1 MFYGKNQ
8 KAILTWQDARGRRD
22 TKKTVILPKTKQI
35 LKIAVN
41 TRLLLKNKLEGIG
54 WFIFE
59 NFSRM
64 VKAHPEHTFYFLF
77 DRPFDKSF
85 VFSDN
90 VIPIVVLPPARHPV
104 LHYWWFEHALPR
116 ALKKIQPDIFI
127 SPDAYNS
134 LASPFKNLMVIHDL
148 NFVHHPEM
156 MPWLPRKYYNYFTP
170 QYARKADRILTV
182 SQFTKQDIVKQ
193 YGIDPAKIDVAL
205 NGANPIYEPITKEQ
219 QQLTRQTI
227 TQGRPYFIFVGA
239 LNPRKNITGLFR
251 AFDFYVNETAS
262 DTCLVVVGE
271 KMFWN
276 RDIEK
281 AYASMTHK
289 NQVVFTGRLEPE
301 ELKNM
306 MGAALALVFVPF
318 FEGFGIPIVEAFRAG
333 VPVIT
338 SNITAMPEVAGDA
351 ALLVNPF
358 QTKEIAEAMKKIT
371 FANDLRKKF
380 VEKGFERSRMF
391 SWDNTA
397 EHFYE
402 AIIKTMQ
409 QAKS

>member
-1 MFYGKNQ
+1 
-8 KAILTWQDARGRRD
+8 
-22 TKKTVILPKTKQI
+22 
-35 LKIAVN
+35 LKIAIN

-54 WFIFE
+54 WFTYE
-59 NFSRM
+59 TFSRM
-64 VKAHPEHTFYFLF
+64 VKAHPEHIFYFLF

-90 VIPIVVLPPARHPV
+90 VIPVVVPPPARHPV

-116 ALKKIQPDIFI
+116 ALKKIHPDIFI

-134 LASPFKNLMVIHDL
+134 LASPFRNLMVIHDL

-156 MPWLPRKYYNYFTP
+156 MPWLPRKYYNYYTP
-170 QYARKADRILTV
+170 RYAEKADRILTV

-193 YGIDPAKIDVAL
+193 YDINPEKIDVAL
-205 NGANPIYEPITKEQ
+205 NGANPIYEPIAAEQ
-219 QQLTRQTI
+219 QQLTRQKI
-227 TQGRPYFIFVGA
+227 TQDRSYFIFVGS

-251 AFDFYVNETAS
+251 AFDLYVNETAS

-271 KMFWN
+271 KMF
-276 RDIEK
+276 RGQDIEK
-281 AYASMTHK
+281 AYASMAHK
-289 NQVVFTGRLEPE
+289 NQVIFTGRLEPE
-301 ELKNM
+301 ELKNV

-333 VPVIT
+333 IPVIT
-338 SNITAMPEVAGDA
+338 ANITAMPEVAGDA
-351 ALLVNPF
+351 AILVNPF

-371 FANDLRKKF
+371 FAKDLRKKL
-380 VEKGFERSRMF
+380 VEKGFQRGRMF
-391 SWDNTA
+391 SWDKTA
-397 EHFYE
+397 EQFWG
-402 AIIKTMQ
+402 AIEKAMQ